1 MPRLVSSGSV
11 QVLSLR
17 KLFAEL
23 DDELIV
29 RIGEDGHLYL
39 AHRFTADYP
48 TKRIRLDQA
57 EPQLERVGR
66 RRSDAD

>member
-1 MPRLVSSGSV
+1 MRPRLVPSASV

-39 AHRFTADYP
+39 AHPFTADLP
-48 TKRIRLDQA
+48 TTRIRLDEAQ
-57 EPQLERVGR
+57 PRLERIT
-66 RRSDAD
+66 RSTKRS